1 MVCGSS
7 HAVPKA
13 IRCEGTTFGASIPES
28 PPDACPPIST
38 LMHRALVEVCASVAL
53 CLITATLAYSS
64 LSGPGLYDYG
74 SFILA
79 GQASE
84 KGLNPY
90 GVHEALVG
98 ESGLNLGF
106 DNRAYSPNLNPPVS
120 IYPFRLLASTDPG
133 VTRYGLRAVSAVVYV
148 AGCLALMRAYPW
160 QRRPLAVLWLIAGAG
175 FWYTLWMGQIYV
187 LLFGTGLGA
196 WLLLEKGQNPVLAGV
211 LIGVTVA
218 VKPNFALW
226 PLLLLL
232 AGHGRPAVWAGI
244 TALLIS
250 AIPLVVEGPSIY
262 GQWLDAA
269 RHYSRGALAANGSL
283 VGTAAR
289 LGFEPA
295 GYALAGALTLAG
307 AVYARRMRPGVKEAS
322 AMALLVTLLA
332 GPLTWL
338 GYTLFALPVL
348 MSRRWRCWELAVGAT
363 LVVPAGLTAAAG
375 EVHLAGMLLLGGL
388 VAGDAIR
395 SRRTVAEV
403 EPSRSAALTVEA
415 A

>member
-1 MVCGSS
+1 M
-7 HAVPKA
+7 
-13 IRCEGTTFGASIPES
+13 
-28 PPDACPPIST
+28 
-38 LMHRALVEVCASVAL
+38 LRALVEVCASVAL

-64 LSGPGLYDYG
+64 LSGSGLYDYG

-90 GVHEALVG
+90 GVHEALVE

-120 IYPFRLLASTDPG
+120 IFPFRLLASTDPG
-133 VTRYGLRAVSAVVYV
+133 VSRFGLRAISAVVYV
-148 AGCLALMRAYPW
+148 AACLALMRAYPW

-218 VKPNFALW
+218 VKPNFVLW

-232 AGHGRPAVWAGI
+232 AGHGRPALWAGI

-250 AIPLVVEGPSIY
+250 AIPFVVEGPSIY
-262 GQWLDAA
+262 AQWLDAA

-307 AVYARRMRPGVKEAS
+307 AVYAQRMRPGVKEVS
-322 AMALLVTLLA
+322 ALALIVTLLA

-348 MSRRWRCWELAVGAT
+348 MSRRWRGWELAVGTT
-363 LVVPAGLTAAAG
+363 LVVPAGLTAASG
-375 EVHLAGMLLLGGL
+375 EVHLAGMLMLGGL

-395 SRRTVAEV
+395 SRRAVAEV
-403 EPSRSAALTVEA
+403 EPSPSVALRVEA

>member
-1 MVCGSS
+1 MRRVFFKVFAG
-7 HAVPKA
+7 
-13 IRCEGTTFGASIPES
+13 
-28 PPDACPPIST
+28 
-38 LMHRALVEVCASVAL
+38 VAL
-53 CLITATLAYSS
+53 CLITAVTAYSS
-64 LSGPGLYDYG
+64 LSGAGLYDYG

-84 KGLNPY
+84 KGLDPY
-90 GVHEALVG
+90 GVHEGLVE

-106 DNRAYSPNLNPPVS
+106 DDRPYSPNLNPPVS
-120 IYPFRLLASTDPG
+120 IYPFRLLAGADPD
-133 VTRYGLRAVSAVVYV
+133 VTRFGLRAVSAVVYV
-148 AGCLALMRAYPW
+148 AACLALMRAYPW

-187 LLFGTGLGA
+187 LLFGAGLGA
-196 WLLLEKGQNPVLAGV
+196 WLLLEKGQSPVLAGV

-226 PLLLLL
+226 PLMLLL
-232 AGHGRPAVWAGI
+232 AGHGWPALWAGI

-250 AIPLVVEGPSIY
+250 AVPFVIEGPSIY

-269 RHYSRGALAANGSL
+269 RHYSRGAIAANGSL
-283 VGTAAR
+283 VGSAAR

-295 GYALAGALTLAG
+295 GYALAGVLTLAG
-307 AVYARRMRPGVKEAS
+307 AVYAWRLRPGRMEAS
-322 AMALLVTLLA
+322 AAALTVTLLA

-348 MSRRWRCWELAVGAT
+348 MSRQWRGWELAVGAT

-375 EVHLAGMLLLGGL
+375 EVHLAGMLVLGGL
-388 VAGDAIR
+388 VAGDAVR
-395 SRRTVAEV
+395 SRRTESEV
-403 EPSRSAALTVEA
+403 EPSRSPALTVREA